1 MQKPR
6 ENKPGAFSW
15 RKSQTRLTRS
25 LPQQLF
31 LTEAIAFQFSS
42 ATLSAISHSPDGF
55 FFGNFLRV
63 MVLPEAEM

>member
-1 MQKPR
+1 MASVTDTSDPLS
-6 ENKPGAFSW
+6 PTAA
-15 RKSQTRLTRS
+15 
-25 LPQQLF
+25 F